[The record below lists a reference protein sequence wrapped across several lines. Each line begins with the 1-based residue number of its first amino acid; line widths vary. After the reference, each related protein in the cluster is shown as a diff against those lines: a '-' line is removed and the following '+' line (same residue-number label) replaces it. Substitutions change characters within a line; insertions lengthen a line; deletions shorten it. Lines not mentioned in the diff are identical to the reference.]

1 MIKHKLRQICF
12 IAGCLSFFVI
22 SPSYAEDINSS
33 PTISIIIDDIG
44 YRIHE
49 DTSAIALPGPVA
61 YAIMPH
67 SPHAVTMSRLASQQ
81 GKIVLLHLP
90 MEAEHK
96 EQNQFLGPGALTL
109 NMNREQFNH
118 TLNMNLRSIPD
129 AIGVNNHMGSLLTRY
144 PGHMEWLMES
154 LSSKRI
160 FYIDSVTS
168 EQSVTRQIAM
178 EKKVPYLRRD
188 VFLDNYRNKHY
199 IQQQFDELIKVAKR
213 KGRAIAIG
221 HPHTETIEVLT
232 KNLQQLE
239 KYGVQ
244 LVSLKELVIEQ
255 NRNMYTRQTLL
266 SH

>member
-109 NMNREQFNH
+109 NMNREQFTH

-129 AIGVNNHMGSLLTRY
+129 AIGVNNHTGSKFTTDAKAMALF
-144 PGHMEWLMES
+144 MES
-154 LSSKRI
+154 IKGLDLY
-160 FYIDSVTS
+160 FIDSKTS
-168 EQSVTRQIAM
+168 TSSRGLEVARRMQ
-178 EKKVPYLRRD
+178 VPTVPRD
-188 VFLDNYRNKHY
+188 LFLDNNPSKSSIRAR
-199 IQQQFDELIKVAKR
+199 FAELIRISVQHGTAVGICHFR
-213 KGRAIAIG
+213 PNTAAVLEELLPQIREQG
-221 HPHTETIEVLT
+221 IEIVH
-232 KNLQQLE
+232 
-239 KYGVQ
+239 
-244 LVSLKELVIEQ
+244 VSK
-255 NRNMYTRQTLL
+255 LL
-266 SH
+266 P